1 MWYLSNFSCNFRFLT
16 AITNAYFARA
26 RLPTARNFSKSPKKP
41 KVHAGGQWLERRSA
55 SQAIETLLRH
65 QDGLRDVL
73 GLLTPRE
80 LKIVPLV
87 AQGCGNKS
95 IAGALCIS
103 EGTVK
108 IHLHHIYK
116 KLGIAS
122 RLALTLYARDNGL
135 V

>member
-1 MWYLSNFSCNFRFLT
+1 M
-16 AITNAYFARA
+16 
-26 RLPTARNFSKSPKKP
+26 
-41 KVHAGGQWLERRSA
+41 HAGGQWLERRSA